1 MNEEKLQN
9 EPKITKKRTN
19 KGFSLLETII
29 IIVITAIVS
38 GITTGVILYNT
49 FDSNNSL
56 SYNELTDDEHLKEFL
71 DVYNSVSNEYYKDIN
86 KEEMLEEAIEAM
98 MNYLGDDYTTYL
110 NEEETTLLSDTL
122 SGKYKG
128 IGVSFKDK
136 TIVEV
141 FKNSPAEFAGI
152 EVNDIITKVNN
163 EDCSNLE
170 DDDIVNLI
178 KENSEKVSIVV
189 TRDGKELS
197 YEIALDSL
205 NIPAIT
211 YEITEE
217 NIGYI
222 YISTFSNTLAEQVK
236 DAIAELENKNMK
248 SLIIDVRDNAGGYLI
263 AASDVASLFLEKGK
277 TIYSLQSNNKQ
288 EIYKDKT
295 DEKRDY
301 EIVVLINKNSASASE
316 ILAAAL
322 KESYGATLIG
332 NTSYGKGMVQQTK
345 TLNNG
350 KMVKYTTAKWLTPT
364 NNCVDGVG
372 LVPDYEIDLKVNYDK
387 NGEAVSY
394 DDTQLEKAID
404 ILSKK

>member
-1 MNEEKLQN
+1 MSEEKLQK
-9 EPKITKKRTN
+9 ESKIIRKRTT
-19 KGFSLLETII
+19 KGFGLLETII
-29 IIVITAIVS
+29 IIEITAIIS

-49 FDSNNSL
+49 YDEKSPA
-56 SYNELTDDEHLKEFL
+56 SYNKITNDEHLKEFL
-71 DVYNSVSNEYYKDIN
+71 DVYNSISSEYYKEIN
-86 KEEMLEEAIEAM
+86 KEEMLEEAIKAM

-110 NEEETTLLSDTL
+110 TEEETNTLSDTL

-136 TIVEV
+136 IIVEV
-141 FKNSPAEFAGI
+141 FNDSPAEMAGI
-152 EVNDIITKVNN
+152 KVNDVIIKVNN
-163 EDCSNLE
+163 KDCKNLE
-170 DDDIVNLI
+170 DTEIVALI
-178 KENSEKVSIVV
+178 KENTEKVNVVV
-189 TRDGKELS
+189 TRDGKEID
-197 YEIALDSL
+197 YEIELDSL
-205 NIPAIT
+205 NVPAIT
-211 YEITEE
+211 YDIIEN

-236 DAIAELENKNMK
+236 EAVIELESKNIN
-248 SLIIDVRDNAGGYLI
+248 SLIIDVRDNVGGYLV

-277 TIYSLQSNNKQ
+277 TIYSLQANDNQ

-295 DEKRDY
+295 EEKRDY
-301 EIVVLINKNSASASE
+301 KIAVLINKNSASASE

-332 NTSYGKGMVQQTK
+332 NTSYGKGRVQQTK

-364 NNCVDGVG
+364 NNCVDGIG
-372 LVPDYEIDLKVNYDK
+372 LIPDYEVDLKINYE
-387 NGEAVSY
+387 NGKVVSH
-394 DDTQLEKAID
+394 DDTQLTKAIE

>member
-19 KGFSLLETII
+19 KGFGLLETII

-49 FDSNNSL
+49 FDSNNGL

-71 DVYNSVSNEYYKDIN
+71 DIYNSVSNEYYKDIN

-110 NEEETTLLSDTL
+110 TEEETTLLSDTL

-141 FKNSPAEFAGI
+141 FKNSPAEYAGI

-163 EDCSNLE
+163 KDCSNLE

-197 YEIALDSL
+197 YEIELDSL

-211 YEITEE
+211 YEITED

-236 DAIAELENKNMK
+236 DAITELENKNMK

-332 NTSYGKGMVQQTK
+332 NTSYGKGRVQQTK

-364 NNCVDGVG
+364 NNCVDGMG